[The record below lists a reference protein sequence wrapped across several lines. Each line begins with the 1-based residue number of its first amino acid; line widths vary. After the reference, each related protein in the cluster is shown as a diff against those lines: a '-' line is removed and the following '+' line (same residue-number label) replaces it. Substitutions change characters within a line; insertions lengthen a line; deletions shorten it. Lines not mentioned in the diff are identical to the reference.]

1 MDTIEVLDE
10 IEELIAWNLSF
21 NINLE
26 DTLNEIK
33 RIDLLNYFKEIFY

>member
-1 MDTIEVLDE
+1 MNTIEVLDE
-10 IEELIAWNLSF
+10 IEELISWNLSF

-26 DTLNEIK
+26 DTLNGIK